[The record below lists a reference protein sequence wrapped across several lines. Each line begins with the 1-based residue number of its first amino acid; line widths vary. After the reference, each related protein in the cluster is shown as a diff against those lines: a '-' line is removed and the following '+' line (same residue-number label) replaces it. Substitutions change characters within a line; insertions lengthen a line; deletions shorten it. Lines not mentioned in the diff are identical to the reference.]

1 MWMRTH
7 LKDYG
12 FNYNKIPLYCDSQSA
27 IAISCN
33 SVQHSRTKHIN
44 VRYHFIME
52 QVERGIIELHFVR
65 TGYQLAD
72 MFTKTLT
79 KERFQ
84 YLVRR
89 IGMGCLTPA
98 ELEKHFPRDTLLIHS
113 DGMEIPSGVNT
124 NSNAVDR
131 ISDSILIVLSALK
144 GEFVN
149 EKQASTVNLMHLFSD
164 GLQPHSAGVR
174 ISLPHAHAQ
183 TTKTYYKHQ
192 DSRIKKAQELNTK
205 TSANSDIQDLPKDIK
220 IIKTKIVSLR
230 RILCEIVS
238 LDEEEEFTSFQDDES
253 MSMLVKTQDRKMAKT
268 IKTNKEKI

>member
-1 MWMRTH
+1 MWMMTH

-44 VRYHFIME
+44 VRYHFIKE
-52 QVERGIIELHFVR
+52 LVERGIIELHFVK

-72 MFTKTLT
+72 MFTKALP

-89 IGMGCLTPA
+89 IVTNGNPSSVNIKQHCGRFRRRCYNLIPA
-98 ELEKHFPRDTLLIHS
+98 E
-113 DGMEIPSGVNT
+113 
-124 NSNAVDR
+124 
-131 ISDSILIVLSALK
+131 SDS
-144 GEFVN
+144 
-149 EKQASTVNLMHLFSD
+149 
-164 GLQPHSAGVR
+164 
-174 ISLPHAHAQ
+174 LPNAHDQ

-205 TSANSDIQDLPKDIK
+205 TSVNSDIQDLPKDIK

-230 RILCEIVS
+230 SILWEIVS
-238 LDEEEEFTSFQDDES
+238 LMKKRSLQAFKMMRS

-268 IKTNKEKI
+268 LKTNKEKI